1 MKIAHLISSQI
12 FAGIE
17 QHVFELSSFMSDVS
31 DQVIICDESIRH
43 YMVGMQT
50 KSLSI
55 ALALFMIGGESL
67 SRVMIDIESR
77 IKKNKENFCFAPFFK
92 SA

>member
-43 YMVGMQT
+43 LYGWY
-50 KSLSI
+50 
-55 ALALFMIGGESL
+55 A
-67 SRVMIDIESR
+67 
-77 IKKNKENFCFAPFFK
+77 N
-92 SA
+92 